1 MLRLLGYKARLVIVR
16 DFTQCGDSFPLATG
30 PLPVCYTTVLTADC
44 VEILRPGEQRT
55 IDFVTEVQRLWVQ
68 KNGRACPSL

>member
-16 DFTQCGDSFPLATG
+16 DFTQCGGSFPLATG
-30 PLPVCYTTVLTADC
+30 PLPVCYTTVLIADC
-44 VEILRPGEQRT
+44 VEILRPGEHRT

>member
-1 MLRLLGYKARLVIVR
+1 MLRLLCHEARLVIVW
-16 DFTQCGDSFPLATG
+16 DVTHCGSSLPLGMG
-30 PLPVCYTTVLTADC
+30 PLSVCYTTVLNADC

-55 IDFVTEVQRLWVQ
+55 IDFVNKVQRLWVQ